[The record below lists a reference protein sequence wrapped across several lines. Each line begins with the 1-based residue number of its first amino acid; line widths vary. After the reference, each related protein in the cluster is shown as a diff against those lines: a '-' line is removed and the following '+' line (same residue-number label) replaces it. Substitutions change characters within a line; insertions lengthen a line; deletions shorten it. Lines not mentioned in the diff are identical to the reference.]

1 MYVYVYLGLAVEH
14 WPIVGTFGRHNHSKL
29 YHSCHLGSLL
39 KLLPLTIP
47 TSILVQKLM
56 HSFKKP
62 PKSAIVRLVT
72 DNSSIVLLNKRNQYL
87 DEACVLLNTSKWY
100 LYRQARTW
108 RVFTKVSHTCVY
120 NWAHLISG
128 LWFHGLD
135 GNLRC
140 SFFNSTA
147 KQVSSMVTSSKQ
159 SCVQHIGGGLQLGS
173 AWQHLIAKHVIG

>member
-39 KLLPLTIP
+39 KLLPLAIP

-100 LYRQARTW
+100 LYRQART
-108 RVFTKVSHTCVY
+108 
-120 NWAHLISG
+120 
-128 LWFHGLD
+128 
-135 GNLRC
+135 
-140 SFFNSTA
+140 
-147 KQVSSMVTSSKQ
+147 
-159 SCVQHIGGGLQLGS
+159 
-173 AWQHLIAKHVIG
+173 